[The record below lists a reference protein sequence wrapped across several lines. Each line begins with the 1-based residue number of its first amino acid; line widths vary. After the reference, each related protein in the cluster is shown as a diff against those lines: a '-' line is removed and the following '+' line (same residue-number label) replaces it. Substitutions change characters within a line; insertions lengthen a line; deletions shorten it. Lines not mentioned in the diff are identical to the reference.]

1 MARPQSERPV
11 WIHSKYAAEHNAK
24 DGDVMDAVAKH
35 GRGSAM
41 NATIQQ
47 LQEDIRR
54 LKAELAERE
63 AALPMH
69 SVRPHQIMAIE
80 ALEDEISRK
89 EEALNALET
98 ESRNAST
105 EGDDS

>member
-1 MARPQSERPV
+1 
-11 WIHSKYAAEHNAK
+11 
-24 DGDVMDAVAKH
+24 
-35 GRGSAM
+35 M

-54 LKAELAERE
+54 LKSELAERE

-69 SVRPHQIMAIE
+69 SVRPHQLMAIE
-80 ALEDEISRK
+80 ALEDEIARK
-89 EEALNALET
+89 EEASNALET